1 MKNRYVRTVD
11 TVERERER
19 EREREI
25 YTLEKVR
32 KNNGITLVALVI
44 TIIILLILEG
54 VAIGTLGGE
63 NGLLAK
69 VNQSK
74 KAHIKAEMK
83 ENLTLAITELQTE
96 KLGKATLDDITQE
109 WANEALKDYE
119 TKIST
124 DPTIDGKK
132 IQMTKSDI
140 TGKFLI
146 NEKLEITDITKNDS
160 GIEFTY
166 EATGRIENKVKVLI
180 HIQDK
185 ENGLSKIELSNG
197 ESIDCFGKK
206 EYAID
211 NFEAEMGKEYKVK
224 ITSSNGETKEETIL
238 ITDYWYTVTKKLGEN
253 AQIDNTATKAAYN
266 KPYEAKITTTGSY
279 AITGLTVK
287 MGGQEVTTS
296 GNNIVDIPT
305 GRIYIEK
312 VTENIEITV
321 TTKEIKITYTTI
333 AVSTSSSA
341 SNTSSSK
348 ANSQPKGIPLYINII
363 ANIEG
368 TPCIITLKGSSEKVP
383 YQVTANGK
391 YVFNVS
397 GTYNGKEIIEEK
409 EVTVNQY
416 QAALNLVQYDAGEW
430 TAEEIQSLKTAGL
443 YNLNVSKTASN
454 TKGLDFTFGGFT
466 YKGDT
471 TNEKYINNG
480 TVITSRNKS
489 VAPQSGFGTPKY
501 DGWQILSSYEENG
514 KTYVTKLVHAGCPEN
529 FVYYYTTAYDN
540 RRVEYILSSGLRQT
554 GYSTYSAR
562 SWQMYV
568 DKNQK
573 NLIADTKDKDNND
586 IKDIHAM
593 TYEEALAITGSI
605 NTTTGIRNTG
615 SYYWLGSAYTS
626 KYGDVCSVGY
636 KGDFIF
642 NLGTNCWGCRPVVS
656 LKSGVYI
663 KSGDGV
669 EGSPYILGIE

>member
-1 MKNRYVRTVD
+1 M
-11 TVERERER
+11 
-19 EREREI
+19 
-25 YTLEKVR
+25 
-32 KNNGITLVALVI
+32 
-44 TIIILLILEG
+44 
-54 VAIGTLGGE
+54 GE

-69 VNQSK
+69 VKQSK
-74 KAHIKAEMK
+74 KAQIKAEMK

-185 ENGLSKIELSNG
+185 ENGLSKIEFSNG

-287 MGGQEVTTS
+287 MGEQEVTTS
-296 GNNIVDIPT
+296 GNNVVDIAT

-341 SNTSSSK
+341 SNTSSAE

-416 QAALNLVQYDAGEW
+416 QSVQGLVAYDAGEW
-430 TAEEIQSLKTAGL
+430 TAEEIESLKTAGL
-443 YNLNVSKTASN
+443 YNLNASKIASN
-454 TKGLDFTFGGFT
+454 TKGLNFTFGGFT
-466 YKGDT
+466 YNGDT
-471 TNEKYINNG
+471 ANKSYINNG
-480 TVITSRNKS
+480 TVITNRNKS

-501 DGWQILSSYEENG
+501 DGWQLL
-514 KTYVTKLVHAGCPEN
+514 KTETKEDEKGNVIKNADGTNRIYVKKIVHAGSPEN
-529 FVYYYTTAYDN
+529 FVYNNETKNDN
-540 RRVEYILSSGLRQT
+540 FKAADILST
-554 GYSTYSAR
+554 R

-573 NLIADTKDKDNND
+573 DLIEG
-586 IKDIHAM
+586 IHVM
-593 TYEEALAITGSI
+593 TRSEAFEITGD
-605 NTTTGIRNTG
+605 NRWTYGIRNIG
-615 SYYWLGSAYTS
+615 SYYWLGSANGSNGYCVWYVERDGS
-626 KYGDVCSVGY
+626 IDDGWGVC
-636 KGDFIF
+636 
-642 NLGTNCWGCRPVVS
+642 LGCRPVVS
-656 LKSGVYI
+656 MKSGVYI
-663 KSGDGV
+663 KSGEGV
-669 EGSPYILGIE
+669 EGSPYVLGIDE